1 MSDLQGES
9 SNFENR
15 TTAIV
20 ADTGWYGLND
30 LMLNI
35 HAPGVLGGPAPS
47 VTVDGLLRPPSPLTR
62 PGSGGS
68 RIGASTPITHGA
80 KRRTQALDG
89 WRTGL
94 DSSQDASPL
103 RAIEVE
109 ALVWSTMTGPPE
121 EDLSPAGGDDRF
133 GSSTGSSSHGGNP
146 PNRDML
152 KSMRDGDRRGSDMTA
167 TAAVRFL
174 AHDIWDWGDSL
185 ARRIARYS
193 AGVFSARA
201 PWGLWRL

>member
-1 MSDLQGES
+1 MITLLQK
-9 SNFENR
+9 
-15 TTAIV
+15 
-20 ADTGWYGLND
+20 W
-30 LMLNI
+30 
-35 HAPGVLGGPAPS
+35 LG
-47 VTVDGLLRPPSPLTR
+47 RPPSPLTR

-68 RIGASTPITHGA
+68 RIGASTPMTHGA

-133 GSSTGSSSHGGNP
+133 GSSTGSSSHGEIP
-146 PNRDML
+146 PIATSL
-152 KSMRDGDRRGSDMTA
+152 ESMRDGDGRGSDM
-167 TAAVRFL
+167 
-174 AHDIWDWGDSL
+174 
-185 ARRIARYS
+185 IA
-193 AGVFSARA
+193 
-201 PWGLWRL
+201 

>member
-68 RIGASTPITHGA
+68 RIGAATPMTHGA

-121 EDLSPAGGDDRF
+121 EDLCPAGGDDHF

-146 PNRDML
+146 PNCD
-152 KSMRDGDRRGSDMTA
+152 
-167 TAAVRFL
+167 
-174 AHDIWDWGDSL
+174 
-185 ARRIARYS
+185 IAREH
-193 AGVFSARA
+193 AGRRWARFRHDRDFGR
-201 PWGLWRL
+201 PLPGS